1 MPKIKLKAASMR
13 VAVDARCTSQLDW
26 LRKVSVLTIGG
37 KRPPSHSQLVRRAV
51 GLLTEHTTM
60 KLEAGRHDGL
70 TGPRPEDTAAER
82 AALED
87 HGRITDAASPARMVD
102 PEGRLLPWQEAILS
116 SLAGALGR
124 RLAFPVKE

>member
-1 MPKIKLKAASMR
+1 
-13 VAVDARCTSQLDW
+13 
-26 LRKVSVLTIGG
+26 
-37 KRPPSHSQLVRRAV
+37 
-51 GLLTEHTTM
+51 M